1 MLKFLNKFFIK
12 KSINN
17 KFYSLKL
24 VDKYFNIFD
33 DLNDSVDF
41 KAIMSYFNY
50 DYILLLG
57 LENIEKLKVYW
68 ISDDEFR
75 DISNSLNMF
84 HK

>member
-1 MLKFLNKFFIK
+1 
-12 KSINN
+12 
-17 KFYSLKL
+17 L